1 MPGISKVRRG
11 GLALCKFGAVWIWH
25 LVDFVPYG
33 SGDLESFAS

>member
-1 MPGISKVRRG
+1 MPGILKARHV

-25 LVDFVPYG
+25 FVGLVPYG